1 MTVTIS
7 LSVGSWRSAKRQSM
21 ETEISSSL
29 RRHLYVAFGV
39 IILLFGGL
47 GAAAA
52 AIKIKGAVIATG
64 RIVVETNIKRVQHQ
78 EGGIVREIHVREG
91 QTVSAGDLLV
101 RIDDTL
107 PRTNLTIIQKRL
119 YELWSQEA
127 RLTAERDGRTEFDP
141 ASLAVASLVREFD
154 AIQEGQ
160 RTLLSARL
168 TSRNVH
174 KAQLAE
180 QIKQYEEQITGL
192 VVQRDAK
199 AEEIRLIRRELGDLK
214 SLLDKGLIEK
224 SRLTAL
230 MREKARLEGERGR
243 FISEIAQSAQ
253 AISER
258 KVQVLQID
266 EDMRAEVVEQLQAVR
281 AEIAEL
287 EEQRVAAKEQLS
299 RSEVRAPRA
308 GIVHQLAVHTVG
320 GVVASGED
328 LMAIVPQEDMLVI
341 EAQVAPTDI
350 DQMSISQEAI
360 IRLPGLDQR
369 STPELKAKV
378 LNVSADLMQDPA
390 TGLSY
395 YRARLA
401 LPDEEIARLDGKP
414 LVPGMPVEAFVQ
426 SEARSILSY
435 LVKPLSDHLAHAFRE
450 S

>member
-1 MTVTIS
+1 
-7 LSVGSWRSAKRQSM
+7 M

-29 RRHLYVAFGV
+29 RRHLYFAFGA
-39 IILLFGGL
+39 ILLLFGGL
-47 GAAAA
+47 GVAAAA
-52 AIKIKGAVIATG
+52 VKIKGAVIATG

-91 QTVSAGDLLV
+91 QTVNAGDLLV

-107 PRTNLTIIQKRL
+107 PRTNLAIINKRL
-119 YELWSQEA
+119 HELWSQEA
-127 RLTAERDGRTEFDP
+127 RLTAERDGRTDLVVP
-141 ASLAVASLVREFD
+141 ASIAVASLSSEFG
-154 AIQEGQ
+154 AILDGQ
-160 RTLLSARL
+160 RTLLGARL
-168 TSRNVH
+168 TSRESH

-180 QIKQYEEQITGL
+180 QIKQYEEQIAGL
-192 VVQRDAK
+192 SVQRDAK
-199 AEEIRLIRRELGDLK
+199 AEEIRLIAQELKDLAG
-214 SLLDKGLIEK
+214 LLDKGLIEK
-224 SRLTAL
+224 SRITAL

-243 FISEIAQSAQ
+243 FVSEIAQSAQ

-258 KVQVLQID
+258 RVQVLQID

-287 EEQRVAAKEQLS
+287 EEQKVAAKEQLS
-299 RSEVRAPRA
+299 RAEIRAPRA
-308 GIVHQLAVHTVG
+308 GFVHQLAVHTVG
-320 GVVASGED
+320 GVVSSGED

-341 EAQVAPTDI
+341 EAQVLPTDI

-369 STPELKAKV
+369 STPELRAKV
-378 LNVSADLMQDPA
+378 LNVSADLLQDPA

-401 LPDEEIARLDGKP
+401 LPDEEIDRLEGKV
-414 LVPGMPVEAFVQ
+414 LIPGMPVEAFVQ
-426 SEARSILSY
+426 SESRSILSY
-435 LVKPLSDHLAHAFRE
+435 LIKPLSDHIAHTFRE